1 MNNTTYQEIITALL
15 NPKLENQ
22 KDQKTAKAQK
32 YLIINEQLW
41 RRPTRRHGIQRTIR
55 EQDVDRILKLN
66 HDELG
71 HQGITTTWERIS
83 QHYYWPQQFESI
95 RNYVSSCDTCQ
106 QRKDKPQALP
116 LEPIPVTQNMVKI
129 GIDFVGPLPLTK
141 QGN

>member
-1 MNNTTYQEIITALL
+1 MNNTTYQEIINALL

-71 HQGITTTWERIS
+71 HQGITTTWE
-83 QHYYWPQQFESI
+83 
-95 RNYVSSCDTCQ
+95 
-106 QRKDKPQALP
+106 
-116 LEPIPVTQNMVKI
+116 
-129 GIDFVGPLPLTK
+129 
-141 QGN
+141 